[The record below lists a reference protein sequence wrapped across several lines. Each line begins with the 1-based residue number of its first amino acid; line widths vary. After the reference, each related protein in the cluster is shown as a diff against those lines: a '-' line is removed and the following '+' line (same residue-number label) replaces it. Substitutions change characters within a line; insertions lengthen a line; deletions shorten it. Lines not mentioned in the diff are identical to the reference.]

1 MQERQVQEERSL
13 SELFSTLTED
23 IATLVRQEIQLARTE
38 LTEKGVEAGTDV
50 ALVAAGGALA
60 GAGMFAFVSAA
71 ISLLATILPR
81 WLAAL
86 VVGGALSG
94 TGAALAYMGLQNLR
108 DADLV
113 PHRTIESIKDDAE
126 IIKESLT

>member
-94 TGAALAYMGLQNLR
+94 TGAALAYMGLQNLQ